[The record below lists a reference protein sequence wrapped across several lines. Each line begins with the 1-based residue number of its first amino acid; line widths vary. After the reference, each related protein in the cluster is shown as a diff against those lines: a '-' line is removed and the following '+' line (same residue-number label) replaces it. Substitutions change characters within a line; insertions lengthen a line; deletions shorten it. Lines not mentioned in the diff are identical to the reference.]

1 MTTLLINVRPK
12 SVNGIA
18 LSVPYNVMSSDPKV
32 TDINNVLE
40 EFGVDWADVTG
51 NITINKH
58 NTIITEEGNLVF
70 IYPDKLWYAV
80 ALEPDE
86 FIILMEQEVE
96 DEVTE

>member
-1 MTTLLINVRPK
+1 MATKLIINLRPK
-12 SVNGIA
+12 TVNDI
-18 LSVPYNVMSSDPKV
+18 PV
-32 TDINNVLE
+32 TGDFKAVLE
-40 EFGVDWADVTG
+40 EYGTDWDDVTG

-58 NTIITEEGNLVF
+58 NTLITDEGNLVF

>member
-1 MTTLLINVRPK
+1 MATKLIINLRPK
-12 SVNGIA
+12 TVNDI
-18 LSVPYNVMSSDPKV
+18 PV
-32 TDINNVLE
+32 TEDFKAVLE
-40 EFGVDWADVTG
+40 EYGTDWDDVTG

-86 FIILMEQEVE
+86 FTILMEQEVE
-96 DEVTE
+96 DIPA

>member
-1 MTTLLINVRPK
+1 MATKLIINLRPK
-12 SVNGIA
+12 TVNDI
-18 LSVPYNVMSSDPKV
+18 PV
-32 TDINNVLE
+32 TEDFKAVLE
-40 EFGVDWADVTG
+40 EYGTDWDDVTG
-51 NITINKH
+51 NIIINKH

-86 FIILMEQEVE
+86 FIILTEQEVE

>member
-1 MTTLLINVRPK
+1 MATKLIINLRPK
-12 SVNGIA
+12 TVNDI
-18 LSVPYNVMSSDPKV
+18 PV
-32 TDINNVLE
+32 TEDFKAVLE
-40 EFGVDWADVTG
+40 EYGTDWDDVTG

-70 IYPDKLWYAV
+70 IYPNKLWYAV

>member
-1 MTTLLINVRPK
+1 MATKLIINLRPK
-12 SVNGIA
+12 TVNDI
-18 LSVPYNVMSSDPKV
+18 PV
-32 TDINNVLE
+32 TEDFKAVLE
-40 EFGVDWADVTG
+40 EYGTDWDDVTG
-51 NITINKH
+51 NITILKH